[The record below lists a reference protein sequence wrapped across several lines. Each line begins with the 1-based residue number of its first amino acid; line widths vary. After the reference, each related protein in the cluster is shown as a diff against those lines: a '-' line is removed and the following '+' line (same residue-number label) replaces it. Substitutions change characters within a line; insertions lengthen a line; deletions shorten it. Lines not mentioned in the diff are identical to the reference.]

1 MKYDYD
7 LCGDCDGWK
16 MSDCCNMPTDTD
28 ILICSA
34 CGEHCG
40 TMCDDC
46 VITKATENE
55 LREVK

>member
-1 MKYDYD
+1 MDIPCY
-7 LCGDCDGWK
+7 GWK

-46 VITKATENE
+46 EVLDCEERWESENI
-55 LREVK
+55 